1 MKPKVICVM
10 GKSGSGKSTLINESI
25 KIFPELFYGIK
36 SYTTRKQRENDPE
49 DIKTH
54 KFVLKECLDRDQENK
69 QVVSLYHSDKGYYS
83 WTTHSCFSKNKI
95 NLYAIDPKACIE
107 FIEKYSDMYDIYVIY
122 LSIDDKERL
131 LRLKIRD
138 GMTELPEEEHLSIKY
153 LKPLIENDKYKPSII
168 SVDNDR
174 VYSLQKFVA
183 SIIGKIIKR
192 HIY

>member
-107 FIEKYSDMYDIYVIY
+107 FINEYSNVYDIYPIY
-122 LSIDDKERL
+122 IFVNEEERFERL
-131 LRLKIRD
+131 KKRD
-138 GMTELPEEEHLSIKY
+138 NINTLPEEEHLSIKILEPL
-153 LKPLIENDKYKPSII
+153 LKTDMEYGLVLDYNSLKENIQDFI
-168 SVDNDR
+168 SEITSMIVKRN
-174 VYSLQKFVA
+174 
-183 SIIGKIIKR
+183 IK
-192 HIY
+192 

>member
-1 MKPKVICVM
+1 MKTKIICVM
-10 GKSGSGKSTLINESI
+10 GKSGSGKSTLINETVN
-25 KIFPELFYGIK
+25 LFDNFYAVK

-54 KFVLKECLDRDQENK
+54 KFVLKECLDRDQENN

-83 WTTHSCFSKNKI
+83 WTTHSCFKDDKI
-95 NLYAIDPKACIE
+95 NLYAIDPKACLE

-138 GMTELPEEEHLSIKY
+138 GMTELPEEEHLSIKH

-183 SIIGKIIKR
+183 SITGKIIKR
-192 HIY
+192 YIY

>member
-1 MKPKVICVM
+1 MKTKIICVM
-10 GKSGSGKSTLINESI
+10 GKSGSGKSTLINETV
-25 KIFPELFYGIK
+25 KLFDNFYAVK
-36 SYTTRKQRENDPE
+36 SYTTRKPRENDPE

-54 KFVLKECLDRDQENK
+54 KFVLKECLNKDEENK

-83 WTTHSCFSKNKI
+83 WTTHSCFKENKI
-95 NLYAIDPKACIE
+95 NLYAIDPIACIE
-107 FIEKYSDMYDIYVIY
+107 FIEKYSDMYDIYTVY

-138 GMTELPEEEHLSIKY
+138 GITKLPEEEHLSIKH
-153 LKPLIENDKYKPSII
+153 LKPLIANDKYKPSIF